1 MTKAYQQFK
10 INIEGLHSLTIVHEA
25 FVDKVSPL
33 DISDIL
39 RSQIVLAVSALDCY
53 FHDLCEEA
61 MLYIFE
67 NKNFSTNNAFK
78 NFAISMDT
86 LHQMANSSL
95 KSERAFFLAK
105 EIKQKNSYKSF
116 QEPKKI
122 AEALSFIGIKSI
134 WADIGKTLGKESLDL
149 QKQLSLIVQR
159 RNQIAHESDINP
171 TLGLGE
177 KYAISAIIV
186 KETIDFIKT
195 IIDAIEQVV
204 DREAILKP

>member
-10 INIEGLHSLTIVHEA
+10 INIDGLHNLTVIHEA

-67 NKNFSTNNAFK
+67 NKNFATNNAFK

-86 LHQMANSSL
+86 LHQMANSTL
-95 KSERAFFLAK
+95 KSEKLFFLAK

-116 QEPKKI
+116 QEPRKI

-134 WADIGKTLGKESLDL
+134 WVDIGKTLGKESFDL

-177 KYAISAIIV
+177 KYAISATIV
-186 KETIDFIKT
+186 KETIDFIKK